1 MDQIPSCS
9 APWNESQ
16 RSFVSCPVPGHRYES
31 RLAQGAPG
39 AENDTL
45 WTCIDAARSGGE
57 RPA

>member
-9 APWNESQ
+9 APWSGSQ
-16 RSFVSCPVPGHRYES
+16 QSFVSCPVAGHKSES
-31 RLAQGAPG
+31 RLVQGAPG

-57 RPA
+57 RLA